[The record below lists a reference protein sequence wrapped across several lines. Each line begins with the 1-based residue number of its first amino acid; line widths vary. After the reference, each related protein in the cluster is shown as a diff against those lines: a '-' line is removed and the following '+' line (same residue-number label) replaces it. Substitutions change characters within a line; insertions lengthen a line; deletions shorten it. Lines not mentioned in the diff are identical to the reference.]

1 MNLKKVFDCFYVYF
15 LLIWLFGSKKWKRG
29 LFLKCNYLRF
39 FSSIDAV
46 MTTMIIIAAAAAISK
61 VSVWVGLS
69 GSGATV
75 GEVVGEVVGGNVWVG
90 LIGGVEVVVD
100 VGCGDAALIANA
112 DESCE
117 A

>member
-1 MNLKKVFDCFYVYF
+1 
-15 LLIWLFGSKKWKRG
+15 
-29 LFLKCNYLRF
+29 LKCNYLRF

-46 MTTMIIIAAAAAISK
+46 MTTMMIITAAAATIRS
-61 VSVWVGLS
+61 VSVWAVLS

-75 GEVVGEVVGGNVWVG
+75 GEVVGVVVGDVWVG
-90 LIGGVEVVVD
+90 LIGGVEVVVE
-100 VGCGDAALIANA
+100 VGCGDVALIANA